1 MFSAHATSAATH
13 TPAATGGV
21 VALLAPTPPQPL
33 MVQVSTVQATSA
45 AVPPPATGG
54 IIALPIKAA
63 VFLRKQPEYGSAD
76 FGEQIAELKALG
88 AAWGPVTKV
97 FADTP
102 ARIVQGAKEW
112 YIPQGWPANSDAFLA
127 KYASVQPAGIVSQ
140 KLLVQFNTWRAN
152 GSPSGMCYGTCVY
165 HRALGVEKAV
175 ACSLLALDLTH
186 TYNLAGGRK
195 YWQRSLITTRTR
207 RL

>member
-54 IIALPIKAA
+54 IIALPTKAA

-76 FGEQIAELKALG
+76 FGEQIAELKAMG
-88 AAWGPVTKV
+88 AAWGPVTTV

-102 ARIVQGAKEW
+102 ARIM
-112 YIPQGWPANSDAFLA
+112 
-127 KYASVQPAGIVSQ
+127 
-140 KLLVQFNTWRAN
+140 LL
-152 GSPSGMCYGTCVY
+152 C
-165 HRALGVEKAV
+165 RALRNGTFRKAG
-175 ACSLLALDLTH
+175 LPT
-186 TYNLAGGRK
+186 RM
-195 YWQRSLITTRTR
+195 RSWPSTPR
-207 RL
+207 RSQQAS